1 MSETSPAVERFF
13 RDTIGVPRFWKME
26 NLRAQDVEGTYQGQ
40 PGDWVIHLYLAY
52 DRDTQIELIQPV
64 AGRSIFQDF
73 IDQRGEGVQHLAYV
87 VAESE
92 YEQAAAHLT
101 HNGHALIQGFRIP
114 LATVGYFDT
123 YAAVGAATEV
133 IGLTDAGH
141 QLFEQIKRG
150 EF

>member
-1 MSETSPAVERFF
+1 MTRALSSAVLGPGFAQVAFVVKDIKAAETFF

-52 DRDTQIELIQPV
+52 
-64 AGRSIFQDF
+64 A
-73 IDQRGEGVQHLAYV
+73 

-92 YEQAAAHLT
+92 YEQAAADLT

-123 YAAVGAATEV
+123 YAAVGVATEV

-141 QLFEQIKRG
+141 QLFDQIKRG
-150 EF
+150 ES